1 MAEYAA
7 AGQLR
12 EHRMVGPDAEA
23 AYEAAWIEFELRQA
37 IRELRRRDG
46 QVRQHRWAHRFPAGW
61 TGGHR
66 RRAQPKGID
75 RRR

>member
-23 AYEAAWIEFELRQA
+23 AYEAARIEFELRQA
-37 IRELRRRDG
+37 IRELRRR
-46 QVRQHRWAHRFPAGW
+46 ASPAASRRP
-61 TGGHR
+61 R
-66 RRAQPKGID
+66 RR
-75 RRR
+75 